1 MELKGVSNWKFDKN
15 VVPIFDEHVRKSV
28 PMYDEIH
35 HLITDIAGWFLQ
47 DNTNV
52 YDIGTSTG
60 EVISNLIN
68 TYKTKEI
75 NYIGIDS
82 SEDMCRKANERFNN
96 YKNVKILNQDV
107 TINFKFENASLI
119 TSVLT
124 VQFIPE
130 TKRQNLINKI
140 YEGLNK
146 GGAFILI
153 EKVIGSNAR
162 FNEIWIEL
170 YHQLKLRNGLSEK
183 HVFEKARAIRGVLKP
198 YTVKENIE
206 MLEIAGFKDIDMFF
220 KWNNFAGFIAIK

>member
-1 MELKGVSNWKFDKN
+1 MQLKGVSNWKFDKN

-35 HLITDIAGWFLQ
+35 YLITDIAGWFLQ